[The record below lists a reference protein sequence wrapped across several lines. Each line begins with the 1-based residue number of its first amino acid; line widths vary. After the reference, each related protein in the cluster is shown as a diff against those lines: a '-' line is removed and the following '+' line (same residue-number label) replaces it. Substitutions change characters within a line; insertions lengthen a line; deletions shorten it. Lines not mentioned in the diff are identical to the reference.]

1 MPVQLDAF
9 DAAGSNPLSSGS
21 SSAAESLSPG
31 FLTALVARVSADDPS
46 PTGELARLFGPLF
59 CALQLRASTVSLA
72 GDWQGPV
79 GSLLA
84 LTAHQPLMRVMAAHP
99 NWCPPPLAPG
109 QAVPRGQGRGLEVTT
124 LLGPFLGISAL
135 PDELAQH
142 RAPQGTLF
150 SPHAGKADVRSS
162 TATVHMYAGR
172 LHGDLHTLFKAAAKA
187 DKDALLNFVAVFLAA
202 NADRAKM
209 QADPRVVASLGACV
223 NLAAAMLRMCAP
235 FAEAS
240 PGSVDPKLV
249 QQFAYLQPGYVACSR
264 LPASGEDTRMAAT
277 ASEAADWAAGVQA
290 QLRVGAQGP
299 WPWHF
304 VCECFFLTSRAMHL
318 GLVRCFCELDALL
331 ADVARVRQ
339 DLAQLEAA
347 RPALEAGPHA
357 AVFRQR
363 LEEAQGF
370 VVNAQVEAHQYVA
383 TLTEPQL
390 LADTLAFFR
399 LQARFLVATAGGSV
413 QAHSAQALGSP
424 APGALR
430 CLPEYMAEDVADV
443 LLGISRHAP
452 QVLASARLEDFM
464 QFLVLFV
471 GAPEHAKNPYL
482 RAKLVDVLRAWM
494 PPPGSEEAPHG
505 GEPRAH
511 AYTRSLFEGHP
522 LALARLVP
530 HLLTLYVDI
539 EFGGGRSVFYD
550 KMNIRHAIGTLLE
563 YLWTVPDHRAAWRSL
578 AASTG
583 GEFYLRFVNML
594 INDAIYQLAEAMK
607 LLPEVR
613 ELEEMRA
620 DGRFAALPQREQ
632 QERGRAGG
640 GLHSYLVLASVHL
653 RMMRFTSG
661 DPSCAKPFL
670 LPEMVDRVA
679 AMLNYFLT
687 YLVGPDRGKLRLSPE
702 AATRYGW
709 DPKAMLTQLCGIYI
723 NLHAA
728 GGATFAAAVARD
740 ERSYRDENFSE
751 ASHVLR
757 SLALLPDTQCD
768 ALEAVA
774 ESARAHA
781 AAGAQE
787 EEVYAEP
794 PEEFQDMLM
803 AHLMVD
809 PVRLPTGGGL
819 YVVDRATIARHLLS
833 NNTCPFTRAP
843 LAMDQVVPDT
853 SLKARIDAWK
863 QERRLARG
871 AGV

>member
-1 MPVQLDAF
+1 M
-9 DAAGSNPLSSGS
+9 
-21 SSAAESLSPG
+21 
-31 FLTALVARVSADDPS
+31 ARVAADDPS

-59 CALQLRASTVSLA
+59 CTLQMRASTVSLA
-72 GDWQGPV
+72 GDWQAPV

-109 QAVPRGQGRGLEVTT
+109 QSVPRGQGRGLEVTT

-142 RAPQGTLF
+142 RSPQGSLF
-150 SPHAGKADVRSS
+150 TPHAGKADVRSA
-162 TATVHMYAGR
+162 TATVHMYVTR

-187 DKDALLNFVAVFLAA
+187 DREALLSYVACFLAA

-223 NLAAAMLRMCAP
+223 NLAAVMLRMCAP

-240 PGSVDPKLV
+240 PVSVDPKLV
-249 QQFAYLQPGYVACSR
+249 QQFSYLQPGYVACSR
-264 LPASGEDTRMAAT
+264 LRAGGEDTRMAAT
-277 ASEAADWAAGVQA
+277 ASEAADWAAGVEA
-290 QLRVGAQGP
+290 SMAPGGAGGA

-318 GLVRCFCELDALL
+318 GVVRCFCDLDALL
-331 ADVARVRQ
+331 ADVARVRH
-339 DLAQLEAA
+339 DLAQLEASRGA
-347 RPALEAGPHA
+347 WEAGSHA
-357 AVFRQR
+357 ALFRQR

-370 VVNAQVEAHQYVA
+370 VVNAQVEAHQYLA

-399 LQARFLVATAGGSV
+399 LQARFLVATAGGNTQPS
-413 QAHSAQALGSP
+413 SAQPLGSP
-424 APGALR
+424 APSALR

-494 PPPGSEEAPHG
+494 PPPGPEDQLG

-511 AYTRSLFEGHP
+511 AYTRQLFEGHP

-563 YLWTVPDHRAAWRSL
+563 YLWQVSEHRQAWRSL

-620 DGRFAALPQREQ
+620 DGRFAALPAREQ

-661 DPSCAKPFL
+661 DATCARPFL

-702 AATRYGW
+702 AAQRYGW
-709 DPKAMLTQLCGIYI
+709 DPKAMLGHLCGIYI

-740 ERSYRDENFSE
+740 ERSYRDENFAE

-757 SLALLPDTQCD
+757 SLALLPDAQCA
-768 ALEAVA
+768 ALEDVA

-781 AAGAQE
+781 AAGAAE
-787 EEVYAEP
+787 EEVFGDP

-809 PVRLPTGGGL
+809 PVRLPTGGGM

-843 LAMDQVVPDT
+843 LAMDQVVADT
-853 SLKARIDAWK
+853 DLKARIDAWK
-863 QERRLARG
+863 QERRQARG